1 VPGERL
7 KPLNMGNMKLPDSL
21 GNPPVLERL
30 PQSIRRAEPRTQLIA
45 GILAAILIVGA
56 LWWIFGGSTPA
67 PKKPPAPVRV
77 ATAVEK
83 SVTAYEHT
91 IGTVIANDTVQITA
105 RVSGELVSVGFK
117 EGDVVAKGALLF
129 QLDPRPLQAALE
141 QAQAALARDQATLAS
156 NQKDAERYA
165 TLMAE
170 NAASPQQRDQSE
182 AAAKAMAANVQS
194 DSAAVDAAHLNL
206 VYARIVSPV
215 DGKTGPILIQPGNLV
230 TADATT
236 PLVTITQI
244 HPVKISFFLP
254 QSDLPQIQSQMKA
267 GKLVIMMS
275 QHGGNGSTLS
285 APVDFI
291 GNAVDDKTGTIEL
304 RATYDNLDN
313 VLVPGQLVDVSVA
326 ITQYPNPIV
335 VPHNA
340 INLGPNGSYVYAV
353 TADSK
358 AAMQPVTVLYDD
370 GTNAAIKGAVK
381 AGTRVVTEGQMRVVP
396 GGALSIRKQASGTGT
411 TAPAQ

>member
-1 VPGERL
+1 MLGERL

-21 GNPPVLERL
+21 GNLPVLERL
-30 PQSIRRAEPRTQLIA
+30 PQSVRRAEPRLQLIA
-45 GILAAILIVGA
+45 GIVAVILIAGV
-56 LWWIFGGSTPA
+56 LWWLFGGSPPP
-67 PKKPPAPVRV
+67 PKTPPAPVRV

-83 SVTAYEHT
+83 SVTGYEHT
-91 IGTVIANDTVQITA
+91 IGTVIANDTVQVTA

-117 EGDVVAKGALLF
+117 EGDFVAKGALLF

-141 QAQAALARDQATLAS
+141 QAQAALARDQATLSS
-156 NQKDAERYA
+156 NQKDAIRYA
-165 TLMAE
+165 TLVAE
-170 NAASPQQRDQSE
+170 NAGSAQQRDQAE
-182 AAAKAMAANVQS
+182 AAAKAMAATVQS
-194 DSAAVDAAHLNL
+194 DQAAVDAARLNL

-230 TADATT
+230 TENATT

-254 QSDLPQIQSQMKA
+254 QSDLPQIQSQMKTA
-267 GKLVIMMS
+267 KLVIMMS

-304 RATYDNLDN
+304 RATYGNEDNL
-313 VLVPGQLVDVSVA
+313 LVPGQLVDVSVA
-326 ITQYPNPIV
+326 LTEYPHAIV

-340 INLGPNGSYVYAV
+340 INLGPNGSYVYVV

-358 AAMQPVTVLYDD
+358 AAMKPVSVLNDD
-370 GTNAAIKGAVK
+370 GTSAAITGGVK
-381 AGTRVVTEGQMRVVP
+381 MGERVVTEGQMRVTP
-396 GGALSIRKQASGTGT
+396 GGAVSVRKQAGGRAN
-411 TAPAQ
+411 TAAAQ